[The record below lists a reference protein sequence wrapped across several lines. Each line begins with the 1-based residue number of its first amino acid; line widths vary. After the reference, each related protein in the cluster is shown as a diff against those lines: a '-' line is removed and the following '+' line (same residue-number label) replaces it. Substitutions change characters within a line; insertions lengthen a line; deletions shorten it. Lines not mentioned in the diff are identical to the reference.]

1 MSPEKSCG
9 NGSVNYTLTLSS
21 DSALE
26 EHVFTTVEAAINF
39 YEEVLNSSLG
49 WGGAA
54 KLANNAVAKCTW
66 IFLCSGMC
74 AIEIKEDL
82 ETVFHWSDDDR
93 LKVRPY
99 LKERYLKT

>member
-9 NGSVNYTLTLSS
+9 NDSVNYTLTLSS

-66 IFLCSGMC
+66 IFLCS
-74 AIEIKEDL
+74 
-82 ETVFHWSDDDR
+82 DDDR

>member
-66 IFLCSGMC
+66 ISLC
-74 AIEIKEDL
+74 
-82 ETVFHWSDDDR
+82 SDDDR